1 MKKIVQIAA
10 LALVIVMVASSVGC
24 GEPKRPK
31 GVEDDLYEYGKS
43 VIEMLDG
50 YLDGNITAQ
59 DVAEEWTNRI
69 PLEASLMDEHSKGTL
84 EHQVNWD
91 VVHYVIEATYQ
102 VESKSKDE
110 VLEGRNAIAKMIGV
124 KPRK

>member
-1 MKKIVQIAA
+1 MRKIVQIVV
-10 LALVIVMVASSVGC
+10 LVLVIVMTASGVGC

-50 YLDGNITAQ
+50 YLDGDITAQ
-59 DVAEEWTNRI
+59 DVSEEWTNRI
-69 PLEASLMDEHSKGTL
+69 PLEASLMDEHPKGTL
-84 EHQVNWD
+84 EQQVNWD
-91 VVHYVIEATYQ
+91 VVHYVISATYQ

-124 KPRK
+124 EPRK